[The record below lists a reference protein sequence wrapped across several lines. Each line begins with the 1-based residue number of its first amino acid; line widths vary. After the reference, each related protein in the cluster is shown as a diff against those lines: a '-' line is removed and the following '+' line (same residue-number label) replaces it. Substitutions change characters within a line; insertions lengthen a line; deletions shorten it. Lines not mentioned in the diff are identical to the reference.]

1 LPNASL
7 PRRLAAALYELLLLT
22 ALVFIA
28 GFVLLPLISP
38 SHVGDP
44 LAVPSLPARTALFCA
59 LFAIVAVYCVF
70 GWTGGRRTLPQKTWH
85 LRLIDAGGSSL
96 DYRRAF
102 VRYLAGWIGPAV
114 ALVVFVAL
122 RPYRLGGVAV
132 VPLALSYLAA
142 LVDPERL
149 FLHDRV
155 AGTRLVDDRGRA

>member
-1 LPNASL
+1 MPNASL

-38 SHVGDP
+38 ARVGDP

-85 LRLIDAGGSSL
+85 LRLVDAAGSPL

-102 VRYLAGWIGPAV
+102 VRYLAGWIAPA
-114 ALVVFVAL
+114 
-122 RPYRLGGVAV
+122 
-132 VPLALSYLAA
+132 LALNFLAA
-142 LVDPERL
+142 FVDPERL

-155 AGTRLVDDRGRA
+155 ADTRLVDDRMRA